1 MKALW
6 QIILA
11 ILWRLRP
18 VQALEVNLSDIIQ
31 IGLSMFADDEEVEDL
46 FRDPAYRQTIAAALA
61 ALPPTTEQKS
71 GG

>member
-18 VQALEVNLSDIIQ
+18 VQALEVNLHDIIQ
-31 IGLSMFADDEEVEDL
+31 LGFQIFTEDDDLARLGADL
-46 FRDPAYRQTIAAALA
+46 AYRRTIAAAMFDA
-61 ALPPTTEQKS
+61 H
-71 GG
+71 